1 MDKAL
6 IGITACGHVTVI
18 SGDLSA
24 KAKTAIAR
32 KGLDVLT
39 VPVEEAKRRFIADI
53 DAHDPKTCKQAAQG
67 QGK

>member
-6 IGITACGHVTVI
+6 IRITDCGHVTVI

-39 VPVEEAKRRFIADI
+39 VPVEEAKRRFIA
-53 DAHDPKTCKQAAQG
+53 AHDPETCKQAAQG
-67 QGK
+67 AVK